1 MKQQDLDKLI
11 ADRVGHVPVVLATN
25 LDSGDQAFY
34 HQAELDTKITDDTLR
49 GAVQDAFRTDRG
61 GVVEVAGERIFLNVF
76 NPPMRLI
83 IVGAVHITQALIP
96 MATVAGFRVSVIDPR
111 RAFANAE
118 RFPDVALSNDWPD
131 EALADWGL
139 DSRCALVTLTHDPK
153 IDDPALETA
162 LKTNVAYIGALGSNK
177 THAARTDRLHKAG
190 FGDADIA
197 RIHGPIGLDIGAKSP
212 AEIAVSILAEI
223 IQAFRR
229 G

>member
-1 MKQQDLDKLI
+1 MKQQDLERLI
-11 ADRVGHVPVVLATN
+11 ADRSGHVPVVLATN
-25 LDSGDQAFY
+25 LDSGEQTFFHRADIEASASDPALRQAVM
-34 HQAELDTKITDDTLR
+34 E
-49 GAVQDAFRTDRG
+49 AFRSDRG
-61 GVVEVAGERIFLNVF
+61 GVVEVAGARVFLNVF
-76 NPPMRLI
+76 NPPKRMI

-96 MATVAGFRVSVIDPR
+96 MATVAGFNVSVIDPR

-118 RFPDVALSNDWPD
+118 RFPDVVLSNDWPD

-162 LKTNVAYIGALGSNK
+162 LKSDVAYIGALGSNK
-177 THAARTDRLHKAG
+177 THAARTERLRAAG
-190 FGDADIA
+190 FGDEDIA